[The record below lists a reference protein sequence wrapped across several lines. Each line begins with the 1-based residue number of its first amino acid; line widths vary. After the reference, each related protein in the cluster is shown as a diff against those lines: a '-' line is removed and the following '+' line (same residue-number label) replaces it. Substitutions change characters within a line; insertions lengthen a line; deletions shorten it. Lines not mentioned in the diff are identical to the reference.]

1 MKLRIGIA
9 ALAIAFAGPA
19 MASAQDDDQTD
30 IYSVDLETGATT
42 LVATIADASAGG
54 MALAPD
60 GTIYLLSNEDSLLTV
75 TLDPEATPE
84 AETPLSA
91 DDRVEITGLADDEDL
106 IGLDVRPATGDLYAL
121 CEGGTVYV
129 IDVDTGEA
137 TAPGEAIDPA
147 LEGDSLGFDFNPTVD
162 RIRVDVSTGQ
172 NLRLNPDTGAVG
184 TNPDTGEPTI
194 DGPITYAEGDDN
206 ADATPAVVGA
216 GYTNSVDG
224 AESTQL
230 YVIDAEQD
238 VLALQDP
245 PNDGTLNTVGALGV
259 DADGSSAFDITPDG
273 DAFLTVS
280 TDDDDDDFS
289 THGGDDD

>member
-42 LVATIADASAGG
+42 LVTSIESVSADG
-54 MALAPD
+54 MALSGD
-60 GTIYLLSNEDSLLTV
+60 GAVYLLSDDDSLVTV

-84 AETPLSA
+84 AESPLTP
-91 DDRVEITGLADDEDL
+91 DDTIEITGLADDEDL
-106 IGLDVRPATGDLYAL
+106 IGIDVRPATGDLYAISD
-121 CEGGTVYV
+121 GGTLYV
-129 IDVDTGEA
+129 IDVDTGQA

-147 LEGDSLGFDFNPTVD
+147 LEDDSLGFDFNPTVD
-162 RIRVDVSTGQ
+162 RIRVDVSSGQ
-172 NLRLNPDTGAVG
+172 NLRLNPDTGAIG
-184 TNPDTGEPTI
+184 TNPDTMEPTI
-194 DGPITYAEGDDN
+194 DGTITYAEGDDN
-206 ADATPAVVGA
+206 AANSPAVVGA

-224 AESTQL
+224 AEETQL

-245 PNDGTLNTVGALGV
+245 PNDGTLNTVGSLDV
-259 DADGSSAFDITPDG
+259 DVNASAAFDITPDG
-273 DAFLTVS
+273 AAFLTVS
-280 TDDDDDDFS
+280 SDDEDL
-289 THGGDDD
+289 TQGDD

>member
-42 LVATIADASAGG
+42 LVASIADASADG
-54 MALAPD
+54 MALSDD
-60 GTIYLLSNEDSLLTV
+60 GVIYLLSDEDTLLTV

-84 AETPLSA
+84 AETPITA
-91 DDRVEITGLADDEDL
+91 DDSVAITGLADDEDL

-121 CEGGTVYV
+121 SDGGTVYV

-147 LEGDSLGFDFNPTVD
+147 LEDDSLGFDFNPTVD

-172 NLRLNPDTGAVG
+172 NLRLNPDTGAIG
-184 TNPDTGEPTI
+184 TNPDTMEPTI
-194 DGPITYAEGDDN
+194 DGTIAYAEGDDN
-206 ADATPAVVGA
+206 ADATPTVVGA

-224 AESTQL
+224 AEETQL
-230 YVIDAEQD
+230 FVIDAEQD
-238 VLALQDP
+238 VLALQNP
-245 PNDGTLNTVGALGV
+245 PNDGTLNTIGSLDV
-259 DADGSSAFDITPDG
+259 DVNASAAFDITPDG
-273 DAFLTVS
+273 AAFLTVS
-280 TDDDDDDFS
+280 SDDDDL
-289 THGGDDD
+289 TAGDD